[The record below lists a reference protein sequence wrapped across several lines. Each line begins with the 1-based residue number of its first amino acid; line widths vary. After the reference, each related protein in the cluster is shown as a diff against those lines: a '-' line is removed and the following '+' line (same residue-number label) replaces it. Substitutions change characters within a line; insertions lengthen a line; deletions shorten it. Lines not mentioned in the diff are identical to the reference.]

1 MKKFLK
7 IIPCILVT
15 AFALMGASACRDGVS
30 DVRRRERML
39 RERQTQEQP
48 LPPAAEPQE
57 KEVDGTQA
65 VEKEPDGAN
74 LTESEKENSG
84 KKRCPK
90 CPNDSQKPQSEL
102 LPTRGRPHHGKRIK
116 PQPVPFP
123 QPPEEPE
130 N

>member
-30 DVRRRERML
+30 DVRRRERIL

-57 KEVDGTQA
+57 KELDATQSA
-65 VEKEPDGAN
+65 EKEPEA
-74 LTESEKENSG
+74 TQSEESEKENPG
-84 KKRCPK
+84 KEKCPN
-90 CPNDSQKPQSEL
+90 CPNDSEKPQSEL
-102 LPTRGRPHHGKRIK
+102 LPGRGKPHHGKRIK